1 MEIPRTQRP
10 KESEGVIVT
19 KIIVAK
25 NSPRYQVVD
34 EGSYLIDL
42 KDLSNDEF
50 LSLTEDNNFD
60 GLITTY
66 GKPI

>member
-1 MEIPRTQRP
+1 MEIPSTQR
-10 KESEGVIVT
+10 KEGEIVT
-19 KIIVAK
+19 KIIVTK
-25 NSPRYQVVD
+25 DSPRYQVVD
-34 EGSYLIDL
+34 ENSYLIDL
-42 KDLSNDEF
+42 TELSNEEF

>member
-1 MEIPRTQRP
+1 M
-10 KESEGVIVT
+10 T

-34 EGSYLIDL
+34 EGSFIIDL

-60 GLITTY
+60 DLITTY